1 MRTMYY
7 CISVLFLYNKLS
19 LLIFGGEILDINKL
33 SSSQVNRLISSLKK
47 FEDGTSI
54 AFPLLGKIKRDY
66 RLDDEKYGI
75 DYWFHIYRHPIEV
88 GRFSLH
94 IRFKENHYHLIR
106 LDINNGT
113 HRNPDGTIVVNNHI
127 HIYDIRS
134 EKRDEYAHSLPS
146 EINNIN
152 DLSSALIDFF

>member
-1 MRTMYY
+1 M
-7 CISVLFLYNKLS
+7 N
-19 LLIFGGEILDINKL
+19 INQL
-33 SSSQVNRLISSLKK
+33 SSNQVNRLINSLKE
-47 FEDGTSI
+47 FEHGTSI
-54 AFPLLGKIKRDY
+54 AFPLLGKIKRDH
-66 RLDDEKYGI
+66 RLNDEKYGI
-75 DYWFHIYRHPIEV
+75 NYWFHVYRHPIEV

-113 HRNPDGTIVVNNHI
+113 HRNPDGTIVANNHI

-134 EKRDEYAHSLPS
+134 ERRDEYAYSLPS

-152 DLSSALIDFF
+152 DLSSALIDFFEYTSIKH